1 MTPNVARTISMIHVL
16 HRLLTKAIARINEIF
31 DSSNYS
37 YTFMCRQYSVLYI
50 EGPLTLWA
58 FCITRLNDFEA
69 IFEVALCDL
78 SP

>member
-1 MTPNVARTISMIHVL
+1 MTPNGPRKISMIDVL
-16 HRLLTKAIARINEIF
+16 HRLLTKVIARINEIS

-37 YTFMCRQYSVLYI
+37 YIFMYRQYSVLYI
-50 EGPLTLWA
+50 EGPLTLWVSY
-58 FCITRLNDFEA
+58 ITRSNDFEA